1 MVFDQSTLL
10 CQPMQYNVWRAPTD
24 NDREIRVK
32 WQNCGYD
39 RAVTRAYDTQI
50 FVGSE
55 EVTLCTHLGIAADSI
70 RKFLDID
77 VQWTV
82 HGNGEIDCAIQAV
95 RDTSMVFLPRFG
107 IRMMLPAK
115 MDEVEYYGYG
125 PFESYCD
132 KHRASWLGV
141 FGAKR
146 DELHE
151 DYLKPQENGSHY
163 GCKYL
168 TIGDERTALFI
179 SGDGFSF
186 NASRFT
192 QEELTRKMHNYE
204 LEPSPWTVLCI
215 DYKQSGIGSNSCGP
229 ELLEEYRLDDATFD
243 FRFTIT
249 PVTFEKSYE

>member
-1 MVFDQSTLL
+1 
-10 CQPMQYNVWRAPTD
+10 
-24 NDREIRVK
+24 
-32 WQNCGYD
+32 
-39 RAVTRAYDTQI
+39 
-50 FVGSE
+50 
-55 EVTLCTHLGIAADSI
+55 
-70 RKFLDID
+70 
-77 VQWTV
+77 
-82 HGNGEIDCAIQAV
+82 
-95 RDTSMVFLPRFG
+95 
-107 IRMMLPAK
+107 MMLPAK